1 MEVKIMDF
9 KQPLKPI
16 NNVNNKQDSLKN
28 KNFNSTLESV
38 SNKTN
43 NHKENSQDS
52 NKVDS
57 ETSSNI
63 NSNSNSNSDKT
74 KNTDKVNLENEKKIV
89 DKKDYETGYEGIM
102 FLFAN
107 AVEIKIDD
115 EVNETISVDVNIDV
129 EIENIISEGNV
140 INNLETSEEPI
151 VEEVVLNNET
161 LKINE
166 SKKYNTEESEV
177 DQIFDINPENY
188 KNNSIKMDSK
198 SDIKMLLN
206 KDYVESEETLSINN
220 INSSLNIIQTVKSN
234 DLNNLDQRH
243 DSEESGPYQEELLVK
258 TMDNEDDLDVKDKSF
273 VFFEK
278 DVRIVD
284 NTIEV
289 DETDRIDKKD
299 LIQQI
304 VDKVKIDLSESKN
317 EIRIKLKPEA
327 LGEMTMNIEVVKG
340 EIVAKIMVDTQ
351 RTKEIIETN
360 LIQLKE
366 GIKDTAL
373 EIKTFEVFVGSGSDF
388 DKHNSNQFNLK
399 HNNKKIK
406 IKAENNKTVTNYE
419 ENSLEN
425 KINSI
430 GLYSENGLNLFA

>member
-9 KQPLKPI
+9 KQPLKSI

-63 NSNSNSNSDKT
+63 NINSNSDKT
-74 KNTDKVNLENEKKIV
+74 KNTDKVNLENEEKIV

-107 AVEIKIDD
+107 SVEIKIDD
-115 EVNETISVDVNIDV
+115 KVNETISVDVNIDV

-188 KNNSIKMDSK
+188 KNSSIKMDSK
-198 SDIKMLLN
+198 SDIKTLLN

-388 DKHNSNQFNLK
+388 DKHNSSQFNLK

-425 KINSI
+425 KISSI

>member
-43 NHKENSQDS
+43 NYKENSQDS
-52 NKVDS
+52 NKVNS
-57 ETSSNI
+57 ETSSDI
-63 NSNSNSNSDKT
+63 NSSSDKT
-74 KNTDKVNLENEKKIV
+74 KNTDKISLENEEKIV

-151 VEEVVLNNET
+151 VEETVLNNET
-161 LKINE
+161 LKTNE
-166 SKKYNTEESEV
+166 SMKYNTEESEV
-177 DQIFDINPENY
+177 NKMFDINPQNH
-188 KNNSIKMDSK
+188 KNNNIKMDSK

-206 KDYVESEETLSINN
+206 KVDSESEETLSINN

-243 DSEESGPYQEELLVK
+243 NSEESSPYQEELLVK

-289 DETDRIDKKD
+289 DETDGIDKKD

>member
-63 NSNSNSNSDKT
+63 NSNSDKT
-74 KNTDKVNLENEKKIV
+74 KNTDKVNLENEEKIV

-140 INNLETSEEPI
+140 INNLETSEKPI

-161 LKINE
+161 LKTNE
-166 SKKYNTEESEV
+166 SNKYNTEESEV
-177 DQIFDINPENY
+177 DKIFDIDPGNY
-188 KNNSIKMDSK
+188 KNSSIKMDSK